1 VSHDLPT
8 HSDVR
13 DAARLLAAVFAPTPL
28 QHAPRLSELT
38 GREVFLKREDL
49 NPVRS
54 YKGRG
59 AFVAVSK
66 AVTTGVS
73 SVVCASAGNHAQ
85 GLAAACRALQVSGT
99 VVVPSSTPRQK
110 RDRIQH
116 FGGDL
121 VELIVEGRTYDDAAA
136 HAASLAREHAA
147 ELIPAFDHQHVIAGQ
162 GTVAL
167 EIDQQLSDA
176 GIAAATVVV
185 PVGGGGLLAGS
196 ALALAGSGHSLF
208 GVESNGA
215 ASWHAALAAGR
226 PVRLDRID
234 SFVDGA
240 AVARVGA
247 LTFGI
252 VQPLG
257 VEVLTVPEGA
267 VATTMLELYQN
278 EGIITEPAGALALAA
293 LGQVAELAPAGPL
306 VFVVSGG
313 NNDVSRYAEVLE
325 RSLVHRGIKQYFLLE
340 FDQVPG
346 ALRRFLDSALS
357 DGDDIVLFEYV
368 KKSNRESGPA
378 LVGIELQSPDGLEPL
393 QQRMTQTGIR
403 WERVEPGSAL
413 QRFLV

>member
-1 VSHDLPT
+1 M
-8 HSDVR
+8 
-13 DAARLLAAVFAPTPL
+13 
-28 QHAPRLSELT
+28 
-38 GREVFLKREDL
+38 FLKREDL

-59 AFVAVSK
+59 AYVAVSK
-66 AVTTGVS
+66 AVNEGST

-85 GLAAACRALQVSGT
+85 GLAAACRALNVRGT
-99 VVVPSSTPRQK
+99 VVVPTSTPRQK
-110 RDRIQH
+110 RDRIAH

-121 VELIVEGRTYDDAAA
+121 VELIVKGRTYDESA
-136 HAASLAREHAA
+136 EHAA
-147 ELIPAFDHQHVIAGQ
+147 HLATNTHAALIPAFDHPHVIAGQ

-167 EIDQQLSDA
+167 ETHHQLIAA
-176 GIAAATVVV
+176 GITKATIIV
-185 PVGGGGLLAGS
+185 PVGGGGLLAGTAI
-196 ALALAGSGHSLF
+196 ALKGTPHSII
-208 GVESNGA
+208 GVEPLGA
-215 ASWHAALAAGR
+215 ASWDAAYTAGH
-226 PVRLDRID
+226 PVRLNNVDP
-234 SFVDGA
+234 FVDGA
-240 AVARVGA
+240 AVAQTGA
-247 LTFGI
+247 LPFQI
-252 VQPLG
+252 LRPLD
-257 VEVLTVPEGA
+257 VPVLVAPEGA
-267 VATTMLELYQN
+267 VATSMLELYQH
-278 EGIITEPAGALALAA
+278 EGIIAEPAGALTLAA
-293 LGQVAELAPAGPL
+293 LDQVCWVTPDGPL

-393 QQRMTQTGIR
+393 QHRMTQTGIR